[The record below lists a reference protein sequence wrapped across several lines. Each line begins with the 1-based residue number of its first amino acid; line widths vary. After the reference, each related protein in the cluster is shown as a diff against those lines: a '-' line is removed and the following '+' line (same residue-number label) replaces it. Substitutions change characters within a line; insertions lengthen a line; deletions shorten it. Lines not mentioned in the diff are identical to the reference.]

1 MRKPSEYLPAAMAG
15 LRGRLMPDCSE
26 VLVYCG
32 RAATVTRVGSPSRG
46 EDALAGSSIVEE
58 MRVLASAS
66 DFPTLSKGNVVLLGN
81 ASRLV
86 SSVRS
91 DPAGVTLIVGL
102 SPKTTPVA
110 FYGERKDGR
119 KIALTI
125 ECLIVEDSA
134 LTVADTAAPVH
145 TRAFTVRL
153 PRSAWPDAKPPE
165 IGEWMDIEW
174 RGQWLWTRA
183 NSVNHMT
190 SGDIIVSAIQTQE
203 ETGGPPWLA

>member
-46 EDALAGSSIVEE
+46 EDALVGSSIAEE

-66 DFPTLSKGNVVLLGN
+66 DFPTLSKGNVVLLGD

-91 DPAGVTLIVGL
+91 DPAGVTLVVGL

-110 FYGERKDGR
+110 FYGERKDER

-125 ECLIVEDSA
+125 ECLAVEDNPLTMMDAPAQIRCRSFRVVMPRTSWPYTSA
-134 LTVADTAAPVH
+134 
-145 TRAFTVRL
+145 
-153 PRSAWPDAKPPE
+153 PE
-165 IGEWMDIEW
+165 IGEWMKIQW
-174 RGQWLWTRA
+174 NGGWLWARA
-183 NSVNHMT
+183 NSVTHL
-190 SGDIIVSAIQTQE
+190 SDGDLTITAVQTDE
-203 ETGGPPWLA
+203 EQGGPAWLR